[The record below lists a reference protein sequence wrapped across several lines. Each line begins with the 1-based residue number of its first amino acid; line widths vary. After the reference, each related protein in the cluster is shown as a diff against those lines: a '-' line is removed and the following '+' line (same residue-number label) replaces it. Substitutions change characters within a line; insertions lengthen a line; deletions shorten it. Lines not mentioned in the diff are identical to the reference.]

1 MSSLDIVNKKI
12 QNDCYIVRN
21 TLIIL
26 FQEISSQNTLRRIES
41 NLNDILK
48 KFF

>member
-1 MSSLDIVNKKI
+1 MISLDIVNKKI
-12 QNDCYIVRN
+12 QNDYYIVRN